1 MPQVFIYTDGA
12 SSNNQDAK
20 RRMGGWAAILVLTD
34 DAGNPD
40 PRPEATREL
49 SGSMIGATNNQ
60 AELEAVR
67 QALLALK
74 KPGQRL
80 TIVTDSAYVIG
91 MLSKGWKAK
100 ENQALIAEIKALLAQ
115 HHVTFEQVRGHDG
128 HAMNER
134 ANHLAVA
141 ATKRSSST

>member
-1 MPQVFIYTDGA
+1 MAQVIIYTDGA
-12 SSNNQDAK
+12 SSNNQDAEK
-20 RRMGGWAAILVLTD
+20 RVGGWAAILVLVD
-34 DAGNPD
+34 DEGS
-40 PRPEATREL
+40 PEATREM
-49 SGSMIGATNNQ
+49 SGSLIGATNNQ

-67 QALLALK
+67 QALLALR
-74 KPGQRL
+74 KPGQRV

-134 ANHLAVA
+134 ADRLAVR
-141 ATKRSSST
+141 ATKQRLTD

>member
-1 MPQVFIYTDGA
+1 MARIIIYTDGA
-12 SSNNQDAK
+12 SSNNQDAEK
-20 RRMGGWAAILVLTD
+20 RIGGWGAILVLTD

-67 QALLALK
+67 QALLALSS
-74 KPGQRL
+74 PQQRV

-91 MLSKGWKAK
+91 MLSKHWKAQA
-100 ENQALIAEIKALLAQ
+100 NHALIDEIKALLAQ
-115 HHVTFEQVRGHDG
+115 HRVTFQQVKGHDG
-128 HAMNER
+128 HPMNER
-134 ANHLAVA
+134 ADRLAVA
-141 ATKRSSST
+141 ATKRYPSA